1 MGGAVLMFIRSFA
14 HLHVMLH
21 SDRTHGLPVIRLSTL
36 SASILASLLG
46 LTLPASAQRMA
57 LGPAP
62 PPSPQ
67 SQPTNP
73 GDSFP
78 PLTNEAPPA
87 KNLPPGARSENGEQP
102 APKVSSQ
109 NAGAKEEAGRLEETT
124 TKSKTDASAGSG
136 KGKTTGSPIDNTT
149 KNTSG
154 NHLQSAQNEVLA
166 ASARW
171 RWIPY
176 GIAILIFLVLMWL
189 SILTWLA
196 YQGLATANRK
206 SNKLQKKVLEMD
218 IELEDLARNLG
229 TQKTAQ
235 LQTQQLAHE
244 TAGRMAAYANSLST
258 LRADLAVQ
266 ENRLFDIQAVQH
278 TGTILKR
285 ECVLLEGPE
294 MEQPVSISEPQLLD
308 DPATS
313 LTNEYQE
320 AFFRGDRS
328 ALRRMM
334 PDELNI
340 TQHSEDALMKTASL
354 PTQLEIVKTGGSY
367 LLIHREGRHLLV
379 PDFQTLTSFTTN
391 QLAKGIFSYE
401 RESVFTAELRL
412 PAEVRDVGG
421 LWEVV
426 TMGVIAV
433 PT

>member
-1 MGGAVLMFIRSFA
+1 MFIHSFA
-14 HLHVMLH
+14 HPHVMLH
-21 SDRTHGLPVIRLSTL
+21 SGRTQGLPVLRLSTL
-36 SASILASLLG
+36 SASILASLLS
-46 LTLPASAQRMA
+46 LTLPSSAQRMA
-57 LGPAP
+57 WAPAP
-62 PPSPQ
+62 PPIPQ
-67 SQPTNP
+67 SQPANP

-78 PLTNEAPPA
+78 PLTNETPPA
-87 KNLPPGARSENGEQP
+87 ENLPPGARSENGEQP
-102 APKVSSQ
+102 APEGSGQ
-109 NAGAKEEAGRLEETT
+109 NAGAKEEAGRLGETT

-136 KGKTTGSPIDNTT
+136 KGKTTASTNDEKA
-149 KNTSG
+149 KNTPG
-154 NHLQSAQNEVLA
+154 NHLPSVQNEVLA

-176 GIAILIFLVLMWL
+176 AIAILIFLVLTWL

-206 SNKLQKKVLEMD
+206 SNKLQKKVLEME
-218 IELEDLARNLG
+218 IELDDLVRNLG
-229 TQKTAQ
+229 IQKTAQ

-244 TAGRMAAYANSLST
+244 TADRMAAHTNKLST
-258 LRADLAVQ
+258 LQAELAVQ
-266 ENRLFDIQAVQH
+266 KDCLFDIQAVQH
-278 TGTILKR
+278 TR
-285 ECVLLEGPE
+285 SSVEHESVPLEEPE
-294 MEQPVSISEPQLLD
+294 KEQPVWISKPQLLE

-313 LTNEYQE
+313 LTNAYQE
-320 AFFRGDRS
+320 AFFRSDRS

-340 TQHSEDALMKTASL
+340 TQHSEDALMKTASI

-367 LLIHREGRHLLV
+367 LLIHREGRHFLV
-379 PDFQTLTSFTTN
+379 PDFQILTSFTTN
-391 QLAKGIFSYE
+391 QLPKGIFSYE
-401 RESVFTAELRL
+401 RENVSTAEMRL

>member
-1 MGGAVLMFIRSFA
+1 MFIRSFA
-14 HLHVMLH
+14 HPHVMLH
-21 SDRTHGLPVIRLSTL
+21 SARIQGLPVIRLSTL
-36 SASILASLLG
+36 SVSILASLLG
-46 LTLPASAQRMA
+46 LTLPSSAQQMA
-57 LGPAP
+57 WAPAP
-62 PPSPQ
+62 PPIPQ
-67 SQPTNP
+67 SQPANP

-78 PLTNEAPPA
+78 PLTKEAPRAENFPS
-87 KNLPPGARSENGEQP
+87 GARAENGEQP
-102 APKVSSQ
+102 PPEVSGQ
-109 NAGAKEEAGRLEETT
+109 RAGVKDAAGRLEETT

-136 KGKTTGSPIDNTT
+136 KGKTTASTIDEKA

-154 NHLQSAQNEVLA
+154 NHLQSVQNEVLA

-176 GIAILIFLVLMWL
+176 GIAILIFLVLTWL

-206 SNKLQKKVLEMD
+206 SNKLQKKVLEME
-218 IELEDLARNLG
+218 IELDDLVRNLG
-229 TQKTAQ
+229 IQKTAQ

-244 TAGRMAAYANSLST
+244 TTSRVAAYANTLST
-258 LRADLAVQ
+258 LQADLAVQ

-278 TGTILKR
+278 TRSSLER
-285 ECVLLEGPE
+285 ESDPLEEPE
-294 MEQPVSISEPQLLD
+294 MEQPVSILEPQLLQ

-320 AFFRGDRS
+320 AFFRNDRS

-334 PDELNI
+334 SDELNI
-340 TQHSEDALMKTASL
+340 TQHSENALMKTASI

-379 PDFQTLTSFTTN
+379 PDFQILTSFTTN

-401 RESVFTAELRL
+401 RENVSTAELRL